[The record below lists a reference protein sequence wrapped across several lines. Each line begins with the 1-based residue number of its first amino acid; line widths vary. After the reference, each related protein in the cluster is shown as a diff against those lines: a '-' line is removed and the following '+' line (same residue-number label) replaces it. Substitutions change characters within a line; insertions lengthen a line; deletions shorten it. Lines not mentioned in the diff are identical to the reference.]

1 VQHEPSPTSLRLS
14 VVIVVGSLRHRA
26 QRTLKAILSQDA
38 LDQLEVIIVDVGNDS
53 ASWGRVEPPVRV
65 HRMSPSTLLSHARA
79 EAVSIARAPLV
90 AFLEEHTAPEP
101 GWAAEIIAAD
111 DGEWAVAGTAIRH
124 GNPGSPQSDASY
136 QVSYGLFEPPVSGG
150 EATVLPGHNSVYR
163 RSVLIDLGAALPE
176 LFAIDTVLHEM
187 LRRAGRRLV
196 MLEAGVISHWNET
209 TIPAALRGHWW
220 FHRSY
225 GVRRANFLGWSA
237 IRRLSY
243 VVLAPLIPVYALLL
257 WGRRRHEVGRQV
269 LWSLLR
275 LGPRMLLI
283 HTASAVA
290 QAVGLMI
297 GEGPSL
303 ARFTDFEL
311 SEAARVDTSPAQE
324 LH

>member
-1 VQHEPSPTSLRLS
+1 MQHESNPAPLRLS
-14 VVIVVGSLRHRA
+14 VVVVVGSLRHRA
-26 QRTLKAILSQDA
+26 QRTLEAILDEGGI
-38 LDQLEVIIVDVGNDS
+38 DQLEVIIVDVADNPVP
-53 ASWGRVEPPVRV
+53 WGEVNPCIRV
-65 HRMSPSTLLSHARA
+65 HRMPPSTLLSHARA

-101 GWAAEIIAAD
+101 GWAEEIIASD
-111 DGEWAVAGTAIRH
+111 DGLWAVAGTAIRH

-163 RSVLIDLGAALPE
+163 RSILLDLGPSLPE

-187 LRRAGRRLV
+187 LRREDRRLV
-196 MLEAGVISHWNET
+196 MLSSGVVQHWNET
-209 TIPAALRGHWW
+209 TIRATLRGHWW

-225 GVRRANFLGWSA
+225 GARRARFLDWSA
-237 IRRLSY
+237 TRRLSY
-243 VVLAPLIPVYALLL
+243 VILAPVIPVYALLL
-257 WGRRRHEVGRQV
+257 WGRRRRNVGKPV
-269 LWSLLR
+269 LRPLLR

-283 HTASAVA
+283 HVASAVA

-303 ARFTDFEL
+303 MRFTDFEL
-311 SEAARVDTSPAQE
+311 GEAARVDTPPH
-324 LH
+324 LDRN